1 MKSLPLAD
9 PGTPDTRSSGRYLL
23 WIMRMQGW
31 VLVMAVLSG
40 VVWMVALALMPA
52 IIGKAIDDGITTGD
66 TSQLVFWAGMLLA
79 AGVTQAAAGIVRH
92 RYSVTMWLDAAYR
105 TVQLVSRK
113 ATQLGATLP
122 KRVATGEVVSVGAND
137 IAHVGNSVDVL
148 GRAAGSVV
156 AFLVVA
162 AILLEASTTL
172 GLVVLIGLPLLLIAI
187 GPLLKPLQD
196 RNLAARELQGEL
208 NKLASDIVAGLR
220 VLRGIGGEEV
230 FHRRYVRESQRVR
243 DAGVR
248 VARLQS
254 ILDALQILLP
264 GIFVVFVVW
273 LGARFATEGEIS
285 PGELVAFYGYAV
297 FLVMPL
303 RTATEFVNKM
313 IRARVAAS
321 RVVAVLA
328 LEPDFDEPANPAAEP
343 IGDTLV
349 DAESGFVAEEGRL
362 TAIVSDDPAESA
374 RIADRL
380 GRFAPGNVTLGGVP
394 LDELSTEV
402 IRRRILVSDTSST
415 LFTGTLSDELTVDQT
430 HVDEAEDELA
440 LAQAIDTASA
450 DDVLTALPDGL
461 SSRVEERG
469 RTFSGGQRQRLV
481 LARALVADPDVLIL
495 VEPTSAVD
503 AHTEARIAERLHGAR
518 AGRTTVVVTASPLV
532 LDRVDEVAFVADGEV
547 AAVGTH
553 RELLAAAPAY
563 RRTVTRGEEDDES

>member
-9 PGTPDTRSSGRYLL
+9 PGRPDTRSAGRYLL
-23 WIMRMQGW
+23 FVMRSQGR
-31 VLVMAVLSG
+31 VLVMAIISG
-40 VVWMVALALMPA
+40 IVWMVAQALMPA
-52 IIGKAIDDGITTGD
+52 IIGRAIDEGVAAGD
-66 TSQLVFWAGMLLA
+66 TSRLLFWASLLLA
-79 AGVTQAAAGIVRH
+79 AGVTQAVAGIIRH
-92 RYSVTMWLDAAYR
+92 RFSVTMWLDAAYR

-113 ATQLGATLP
+113 AAALGATLP

-156 AFLVVA
+156 SFLVVA
-162 AILLEASTTL
+162 LILLEASATL

-187 GPLLKPLQD
+187 GPLLKPLQQ
-196 RNLAARELQGEL
+196 RNLRARELQGEL
-208 NKLASDIVAGLR
+208 NNLAGDIVAGLR
-220 VLRGIGGEEV
+220 VLRGIGGEDV

-264 GIFVVFVVW
+264 GVFVVFVVW
-273 LGARFATEGEIS
+273 LGARFAMQGDIS

-303 RTATEFVNKM
+303 RTATEFANKI

-328 LEPDFDEPANPAAEP
+328 LEPDFAEP
-343 IGDTLV
+343 EHPSPEPSGNTLI
-349 DAESGFVAEEGRL
+349 DADSGFVAEEGRL
-362 TAIVSDDPAESA
+362 TALVSDEPAETA

-380 GRFAPGNVTLGGVP
+380 GRFAPGRVTLGGVP
-394 LDELSTEV
+394 LSELPTDV
-402 IRRRILVSDTSST
+402 IRRRILVSDTAST
-415 LFTGTLSDELTVDQT
+415 LFSGSLRTELDVGARDRQ
-430 HVDEAEDELA
+430 ADELA
-440 LAQAIDTASA
+440 LAGAIDAASA
-450 DDVLTALPDGL
+450 DDVLVALPNGL
-461 SSRVEERG
+461 DSRVEERG

-481 LARALVADPDVLIL
+481 LARALVADPDVLVL

-503 AHTEARIAERLHGAR
+503 AHTEARIAARLHEAR

-532 LDRVDEVAFVADGEV
+532 LDRADQVAFVADGQV

-553 RELLAAAPAY
+553 RELLSAVPAY
-563 RRTVTRGEEDDES
+563 RQTVTRGEEES